1 MSEVG
6 DAITE
11 VRSELDAS
19 ASEFMAD
26 TCTIK
31 LISPSSDDYGGSTDN
46 ETTVASDI
54 PCDYKAISPQQ
65 LVLAG
70 KSVVGRTHTITLP
83 SNANTE
89 AILPKH
95 KIVVGARGNTPALTF
110 NDPVV
115 LPSSLSP
122 FLTVAVS
129 LGVQ

>member
-1 MSEVG
+1 
-6 DAITE
+6 
-11 VRSELDAS
+11 
-19 ASEFMAD
+19 MAD

-31 LISPSSDDYGGSTDN
+31 LVSNSLDEFGGSTDT
-46 ETTVASDI
+46 ESTVASDV
-54 PCDYKAISPQQ
+54 PCDYIAIRPEQ
-65 LVLAG
+65 LEIAG

-95 KIVVGARGNTPALTF
+95 KIVVNARGSTPALTF

-115 LPSSLSP
+115 LPSSLEP
-122 FLTVAVS
+122 FLTVAAT